1 MFLKTLHLVN
11 FKNYEDQSFL
21 FEPGVNVISGNNG
34 KGKTNL
40 LDAIHYMSFCKS
52 FLNPIDSQ
60 NIRHEM
66 PFFVI
71 EAAIDKN
78 NKEEIVYCGLKRNQ
92 KKQFKRNKKEY
103 EKLADHIG
111 LFPLVIVSPFDAELV
126 LAGGE
131 ERRRFLDAL
140 ISQFNHSYLIDL
152 MQYNRILQQRN
163 ALLKQ
168 FFDQKKFDIETLS
181 IYDEQLASAGH
192 SIYTVRKQ
200 FIEEFVPLFQKNY
213 AFIAENDE
221 IPTLQ
226 YESHLNDA
234 VSLLELLQQNHE
246 KDRYRMHTSKGIHR
260 DDLGFMLNGFP
271 IKRYG
276 SQGQQKTYLTALKM
290 AEFEYLKEKT
300 QQLPFLILDDIF
312 DKLDDR
318 RVTKLLQRVVSED
331 FGQVFITDTAKLK
344 IQGIFTTFG
353 TNVHFIDL

>member
-1 MFLKTLHLVN
+1 MFLKNLHLVN
-11 FKNYEDQSFL
+11 FKNYEDQSFE
-21 FEPGVNVISGNNG
+21 FDSGVNVITGNNG

-71 EAAIDKN
+71 ESTIQKGE
-78 NKEEIVYCGLKRNQ
+78 KEDVIYCGLKRNQ
-92 KKQFKRNKKEY
+92 KKQFKKNKKEY

-111 LFPLVIVSPFDAELV
+111 AFPLVVVSPFDAELV

-140 ISQFNHSYLIDL
+140 ISQFNHAYLIDL

-168 FFDQKKFDIETLS
+168 FADNHRFDTDTLA
-181 IYDEQLASAGH
+181 IYDEQLAQVGNFIH
-192 SIYTVRKQ
+192 RVRAE
-200 FIEEFVPLFQKNY
+200 FITEFIPLFQKNY
-213 AFIAENDE
+213 AFIANNDE
-221 IPTLQ
+221 LPSLS
-226 YESHLNDA
+226 YESHLNDET
-234 VSLLELLQQNHE
+234 SFLELLQNSHE
-246 KDRYRMHTSKGIHR
+246 RDRYRMHTSKGIHR
-260 DDLGFMLNGFP
+260 DDLSFLLNDFP
-271 IKRYG
+271 IKKFG

-290 AEFEYLKEKT
+290 AEYEFLKQET
-300 QQLPFLILDDIF
+300 GLLPFLILDDIF

-318 RVTKLLQRVVSED
+318 RVTKLLQRVGSQD
-331 FGQVFITDTAKLK
+331 FGQVFITDTDKPK
-344 IQGIFTTFG
+344 IQEIFATFDI
-353 TNVHFIDL
+353 NVHFIDL